1 LRFTDSS
8 YLIARH
14 LKAFMEDQKIQLKEG
29 REPMRE
35 LNTNMR
41 RDLEYQKTLLRFGNP
56 KNNIQGNDES
66 HMMLITES
74 CLEMM
79 RLCL

>member
-1 LRFTDSS
+1 
-8 YLIARH
+8 
-14 LKAFMEDQKIQLKEG
+14 MEDQKIQLKEG

-56 KNNIQGNDES
+56 KTTSKGTMKAI
-66 HMMLITES
+66 
-74 CLEMM
+74 
-79 RLCL
+79 